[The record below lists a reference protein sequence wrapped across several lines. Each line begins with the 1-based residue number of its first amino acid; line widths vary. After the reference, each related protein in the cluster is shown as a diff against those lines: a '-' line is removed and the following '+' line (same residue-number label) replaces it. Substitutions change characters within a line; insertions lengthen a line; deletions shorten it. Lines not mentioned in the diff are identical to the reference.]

1 MKANP
6 LRSLASRLSRL
17 LLKIFFRRIELIGRQ
32 AVPTDTPVIFIL
44 NHPNGL
50 VDPLFILAFGPRD
63 VSFMAKEPLF
73 RTPIIKY
80 FVRAFDCLP
89 VYRKQDG
96 ADPRQNIKAMEAAR
110 DLLARNGSLA
120 IFPEGTTHDEPQ
132 LQTLKTGA
140 ARIALAARAMMN
152 ERAPSMT
159 PVRLVPVG
167 LYYPA
172 KGSFRSDA
180 VVVYGTAMDVPL
192 VALND
197 NAAPP
202 RDAVRALTAR
212 VDVALRALT
221 VNAADAEHIALAAIA
236 ARLLEETAS
245 VTTSPGVDGR
255 IHQRLVLMQRILARH
270 DVLHDQNALDLTALI
285 TRLRNYRTMMDSHGV
300 DDRLPS
306 EIYLSAASRHL
317 GRTLL
322 GLLLGLPLVL
332 VGVLENYIPYRIIG
346 HLARRVSGG
355 EEEVVSTLKILA
367 GLLLFPVTW
376 LVFSAVVLVKLH
388 WTWAL
393 THLVLAPL
401 CARAALWFLER
412 ADITLGGARVLWLS
426 WFGRH
431 HHTKLLAERDAIVA
445 QLLGAAGER

>member
-1 MKANP
+1 MKTNP
-6 LRSLASRLSRL
+6 IRSLARWLSGL
-17 LLKIFFRRIELIGRQ
+17 LLKIFFRRIELVGRQ

-44 NHPNGL
+44 NHPNAL
-50 VDPLFILAFGPRD
+50 IDPLFILAFGPRD

-80 FVRAFDCLP
+80 FARAFDCLP

-96 ADPRQNIKAMEAAR
+96 ADPRQNIKTMQAAR

-120 IFPEGTTHDEPQ
+120 IFPEGTTHNEPQ

-140 ARIALAARAMMN
+140 ARIALAARAMMYQN
-152 ERAPSMT
+152 APSMA
-159 PVRLVPVG
+159 PVQMVPVG

-192 VALND
+192 VALD
-197 NAAPP
+197 DIAAPP
-202 RDAVRALTAR
+202 RAAVHALTAR
-212 VDVALRALT
+212 VDAALRALT

-236 ARLLEETAS
+236 ARLLEETTS

-255 IHQRLVLMQRILARH
+255 IHQRLVLMQQILTRH
-270 DVLHDQNALDLTALI
+270 DELRDHKALDLAALI

-306 EIYLSAASRHL
+306 EINLPAASRHL

-322 GLLLGLPLVL
+322 GLLPGLPLVL
-332 VGVLENYIPYRIIG
+332 VGVLENYIPYRIVG

-355 EEEVVSTLKILA
+355 EEEVVSTLKMLA
-367 GLLLFPVTW
+367 GLLLFPATW
-376 LVFSAVVLVKLH
+376 LVLSAAVLVKLN
-388 WTWAL
+388 WTWAIA
-393 THLVLAPL
+393 HLVLAPL

-412 ADITLGGARVLWLS
+412 ADITISGARILWLS

-431 HHTKLLAERDAIVA
+431 HHTKLIAERDAIVA